1 MINIIELGLHY
12 TEEGQKIITRI
23 LAQMNNNRL
32 STVNKWTEE
41 DRTRLLSDISLLI
54 SKGSNYSVSDGKTFI
69 KSLNRRLSTNK
80 KVAVQVITKDNGVV
94 IKTFSSVSECAKF
107 LGINVQTLHY
117 RINNNS
123 YFHSSTFNQ
132 TVSVKRGES

>member
-12 TEEGQKIITRI
+12 TEEGQEIMTRI

-54 SKGSNYSVSDGKTFI
+54 SKGSNYYFSGGKTFI

-80 KVAVQVITKDNGVV
+80 KVAVQVIAKDSGVV
-94 IKTFSSVSECAKF
+94 IKAFSSVSECGKF

-117 RINNNS
+117 KIKNNS
-123 YFHSSTFNQ
+123 YFHSSTLNQ
-132 TVSVKRGES
+132 TVCVKREEN